1 MNKMK
6 IKNITI
12 LDDNG
17 NEVIIPSIGEINRI
31 EAETKLIFLEI
42 NEDITLEEIAMFAK
56 LLKPY
61 LPNFIITIGNKNSHT
76 ITNIKEIT
84 IDKNII
90 KDNN

>member
-1 MNKMK
+1 MK

-17 NEVIIPSIGEINRI
+17 NEVIIPSIGEINKI

-61 LPNFIITIGNKNSHT
+61 LPNFIITRGNKNSHT

-90 KDNN
+90 KEDN